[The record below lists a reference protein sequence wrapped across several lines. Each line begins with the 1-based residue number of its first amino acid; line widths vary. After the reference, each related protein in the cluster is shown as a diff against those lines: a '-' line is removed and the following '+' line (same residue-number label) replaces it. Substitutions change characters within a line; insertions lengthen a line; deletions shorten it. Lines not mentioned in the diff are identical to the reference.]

1 MEDYKKESI
10 GKKIIKGIFKV
21 IYRIITISITLLII
35 FEVAIGIINM
45 NKINNEEEPV
55 WYLDKKEERT
65 LEKIEI
71 KYNLG
76 LYKIVKT
83 MEKGKMKIVLKPFFI
98 K

>member
-1 MEDYKKESI
+1 MENEIKEKKNT
-10 GKKIIKGIFKV
+10 GKSIFKF
-21 IYRIITISITLLII
+21 IYNTLITLITILLLFEAII
-35 FEVAIGIINM
+35 GLINM
-45 NKINNEEEPV
+45 QKINEDEEPV
-55 WYLDKKEERT
+55 WYLNKTEDKT

-83 MEKGKMKIVLKPFFI
+83 TEKGKMSTSLKPFFL

>member
-1 MEDYKKESI
+1 MENEIKEKKNI
-10 GKKIIKGIFKV
+10 GKNIFKF
-21 IYRIITISITLLII
+21 IYNTLITLITILLI
-35 FEVAIGIINM
+35 FEAIIGLINM
-45 NKINNEEEPV
+45 QKINEDEEPV
-55 WYLDKKEERT
+55 WYLNKTEDKT

-83 MEKGKMKIVLKPFFI
+83 TEKGKMSTSLKPFFL

>member
-1 MEDYKKESI
+1 MENYKKESI
-10 GKKIIKGIFKV
+10 GKTIIKGIFKV
-21 IYRIITISITLLII
+21 IYRIITIAITLLII
-35 FEVAIGIINM
+35 FEVAIGLINM

-55 WYLDKKEERT
+55 WYLDKKEEKT